1 MKSYLTLRNLYGSWT
16 NNTTTSNLTL
26 ADQMIND
33 GTRKILSDRN
43 DWPFLEATATFS
55 TVASTQF
62 YDLPYNVDKI
72 KSVTVV
78 NGNVR
83 YTPVEIS
90 SRDEWDTL
98 NLNTSVTSNI
108 PEYYY
113 IYAGQVGFW
122 PTPSTSSLTATVSYK
137 KGMKDLS
144 VTDYTT
150 GTISITTATTVVTG
164 SGTTFTSAMVGRWLK
179 TTDGYW
185 YQITSFTSTTVI
197 GLDKIYNG
205 ATIAGA
211 SYTIGEMSELP
222 ESYQDLPVYY
232 AVSQYWQTN
241 GEVARAREYKGL
253 FDEGLLKLRLD
264 WGNQSS
270 NVEINGMRS
279 VINPNL
285 TLTL

>member
-1 MKSYLTLRNLYGSWT
+1 MKSFTTLRNLYGSWT

-33 GTRKILSDRN
+33 GTRKLLSDRN

-62 YDLPYNVDKI
+62 YDLPYNIDKL

-90 SRDEWDTL
+90 SREEWDTL
-98 NLNTSVTSNI
+98 NLNTSITSNI

-122 PTPSTSSLTATVSYK
+122 PTPSTSALTATVSYK

-144 VTDYTT
+144 AADYTT
-150 GTISITTATTVVTG
+150 GTISITTGTTVVTG
-164 SGTTFTSAMVGRWLK
+164 VGTTFTSAMVGRWLK

-185 YQITSFTSTTVI
+185 YQIASFTSTTVI

-211 SYTIGEMSELP
+211 SFTIGEMSELP
-222 ESYQDLPVYY
+222 ETYQDLPVYY
-232 AVSQYWQTN
+232 AVSQYWQVN
-241 GEVARAREYKGL
+241 GEVARAREYKGM

-279 VINPNL
+279 IINPNL

>member
-1 MKSYLTLRNLYGSWT
+1 
-16 NNTTTSNLTL
+16 
-26 ADQMIND
+26 MIND

-62 YDLPYNVDKI
+62 YDLPYNVDKL

-83 YTPVEIS
+83 YTPTEIS
-90 SRDEWDTL
+90 SRGEWDEL
-98 NLNTSVTSNI
+98 NLNTTVTSNI

-113 IYAGQVGFW
+113 VYAGQVGFW
-122 PTPSTSSLTATVSYK
+122 PIPSTSSLTATVSYK

-144 VTDYTT
+144 VADYTT
-150 GTISITTATTVVTG
+150 GTISITTGTTVVTG
-164 SGTTFTSAMVGRWLK
+164 AGTTFTSAMVGRWLK

-185 YQITSFTSTTVI
+185 YQIASFSSTTVI

-205 ATIAGA
+205 ASIAGA
-211 SYTIGEMSELP
+211 SFTIGEMSELP

-241 GEVARAREYKGL
+241 GEITRAREYKGL

-264 WGNQSS
+264 WGNQTS
-270 NVEINGMRS
+270 NVEINEMRS